1 MILARKLKVSL
12 LIENASQ
19 TDFYILVSS
28 TTGFSFF
35 FCQSGHKKLNY
46 YTELVLCSQ
55 DSNRFCRTKA
65 VLEFHFFDT
74 APLSTV

>member
-1 MILARKLKVSL
+1 MHPEQILTYLYHPL
-12 LIENASQ
+12 LA
-19 TDFYILVSS
+19 FH
-28 TTGFSFF
+28 F

-65 VLEFHFFDT
+65 VLEFHFFDA